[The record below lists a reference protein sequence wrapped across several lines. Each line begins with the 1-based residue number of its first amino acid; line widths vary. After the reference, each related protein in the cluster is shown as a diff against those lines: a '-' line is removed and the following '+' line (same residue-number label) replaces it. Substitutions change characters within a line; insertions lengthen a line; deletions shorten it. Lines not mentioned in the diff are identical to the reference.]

1 MTGSERLSVFSR
13 KLGWNFFLIF
23 KINIID
29 WINIHRVKG
38 SNCKNINWEWKIF
51 HSNCSSE
58 KHFEKKKGREKNQH
72 FFIRYVTDT
81 LFIGN
86 VDMSIVRI
94 FTVKLNNRGTFP
106 RDRKQRRQMN
116 PRGGR
121 QATNPPPL
129 PPFTMLFKPA
139 VVNSRPSQMA
149 PLFYSYRSTF
159 LCSWIKIQAALT
171 ESFRWN
177 RVEQLWLVAGCWCT
191 KQWEKAIIESVGKFL
206 ETELGGR

>member
-38 SNCKNINWEWKIF
+38 SNCKNIESGRFSILIVRAKNISKKRKE
-51 HSNCSSE
+51 
-58 KHFEKKKGREKNQH
+58 EKKINT
-72 FFIRYVTDT
+72 FIRYVTDT

-121 QATNPPPL
+121 QATNPPPPL

>member
-1 MTGSERLSVFSR
+1 MYSR
-13 KLGWNFFLIF
+13 ESLEFFFLIF

-38 SNCKNINWEWKIF
+38 SNCKNIESGRFSILIVRAKNISKKIK
-51 HSNCSSE
+51 E
-58 KHFEKKKGREKNQH
+58 EKKINT
-72 FFIRYVTDT
+72 FIRYVTDT

>member
-38 SNCKNINWEWKIF
+38 SNCKNIESGRFSILIVRAKNISKKRKE
-51 HSNCSSE
+51 
-58 KHFEKKKGREKNQH
+58 EKKINT
-72 FFIRYVTDT
+72 FIRYVTDT

>member
-1 MTGSERLSVFSR
+1 MISR
-13 KLGWNFFLIF
+13 NDDRVRETKSILGWNFFLIF

-29 WINIHRVKG
+29 WINIYRVKG
-38 SNCKNINWEWKIF
+38 SNCKNIESGRFSILIVRAKNISKKRKE
-51 HSNCSSE
+51 
-58 KHFEKKKGREKNQH
+58 EKKINT
-72 FFIRYVTDT
+72 FIRYVTDT

-121 QATNPPPL
+121 QATNPPPPL

-159 LCSWIKIQAALT
+159 LCS
-171 ESFRWN
+171 
-177 RVEQLWLVAGCWCT
+177 
-191 KQWEKAIIESVGKFL
+191 
-206 ETELGGR
+206 

>member
-13 KLGWNFFLIF
+13 KFGWNFFLIF

-38 SNCKNINWEWKIF
+38 SNCKNIESGRFSILIVRAKNISKKRKE
-51 HSNCSSE
+51 
-58 KHFEKKKGREKNQH
+58 EKKINT
-72 FFIRYVTDT
+72 FIRYVTDT

>member
-38 SNCKNINWEWKIF
+38 SNCKNIESGRFSILIVRAKNISKKRKE
-51 HSNCSSE
+51 
-58 KHFEKKKGREKNQH
+58 EKKINT
-72 FFIRYVTDT
+72 FIRYVTDT

-106 RDRKQRRQMN
+106 RNRKQRRQMN

>member
-38 SNCKNINWEWKIF
+38 SNCKNIESGRFSILIVRAKNISKKRKE
-51 HSNCSSE
+51 
-58 KHFEKKKGREKNQH
+58 EKKINT
-72 FFIRYVTDT
+72 FIRYVTDT

-86 VDMSIVRI
+86 IDMSIVRI

>member
-13 KLGWNFFLIF
+13 KFGWNFFLIF

-38 SNCKNINWEWKIF
+38 SNCKNIESGRFSILIVRAKNISKKRKE
-51 HSNCSSE
+51 
-58 KHFEKKKGREKNQH
+58 EKKINT
-72 FFIRYVTDT
+72 FIRYVTDT

-121 QATNPPPL
+121 QATNPPPPL

>member
-38 SNCKNINWEWKIF
+38 SNCKNIESGRFSILIVRAKNISKKRKE
-51 HSNCSSE
+51 
-58 KHFEKKKGREKNQH
+58 EKKINT
-72 FFIRYVTDT
+72 FIRYVTDT

-149 PLFYSYRSTF
+149 SLFYSYRSTF

>member
-1 MTGSERLSVFSR
+1 MISR
-13 KLGWNFFLIF
+13 NDDRVRETKCILEKAWNFFLIF

-38 SNCKNINWEWKIF
+38 SNCKNIESGRFSILIVRAKNISKKRKE
-51 HSNCSSE
+51 
-58 KHFEKKKGREKNQH
+58 EKKINT
-72 FFIRYVTDT
+72 FIRYVTDT

-159 LCSWIKIQAALT
+159 LCS
-171 ESFRWN
+171 
-177 RVEQLWLVAGCWCT
+177 
-191 KQWEKAIIESVGKFL
+191 
-206 ETELGGR
+206 

>member
-1 MTGSERLSVFSR
+1 MYSR
-13 KLGWNFFLIF
+13 ESLEFFFLIF

-38 SNCKNINWEWKIF
+38 SNCKNIESGRFSILIVRAKNISKKRKE
-51 HSNCSSE
+51 
-58 KHFEKKKGREKNQH
+58 EKKINT
-72 FFIRYVTDT
+72 FIRYVTDT

>member
-38 SNCKNINWEWKIF
+38 SNCKNIESGRFSILIVRAKNISKKRKE
-51 HSNCSSE
+51 
-58 KHFEKKKGREKNQH
+58 EKKINT
-72 FFIRYVTDT
+72 FIRYVTDT

-106 RDRKQRRQMN
+106 RNRKQRRQMN

-149 PLFYSYRSTF
+149 SLFYSYRSTF